1 MEKITFNAIYP
12 LFFLSQI
19 KKKSDNY
26 EFNYF
31 ELVSKFLLC
40 FQMHWSFPIYV
51 LVLSSKRK

>member
-1 MEKITFNAIYP
+1 MEKITLNAIYP

-19 KKKSDNY
+19 EKYDNY

-31 ELVSKFLLC
+31 ELVSKFWLC